1 MRILGRRPVW
11 LVAALGTLVALV
23 AASGWSG
30 GSSASADQR
39 AAAAAAPTVKI
50 FIVSGYGKVLANAAG
65 RPLYLLTNEKPG
77 VIKCTGSCT
86 KRWKPLVVKGKPT
99 AGAGTKAS
107 LLGTV
112 RRSDGTSQVTYNK
125 HPLYAYSGQGLA
137 SGVGLKSAGG
147 TWYLVSAAGKAI
159 TSTEV
164 GGY

>member
-11 LVAALGTLVALV
+11 LVAALGTLVALF

-30 GSSASADQR
+30 GSSAAADQR
-39 AAAAAAPTVKI
+39 ATAAAAPTVKI
-50 FIVSGYGKVLANAAG
+50 FIVSGYGKVVANGAG

-99 AGAGTKAS
+99 AGPGTKAS
-107 LLGTV
+107 LLGTIK
-112 RRSDGTSQVTYNK
+112 RSDGTSQVTYNK